1 MKNITYSLML
11 LLSLLFLSNTA
22 LATDSKHRL
31 YGSNEFDFSVSSS
44 CAPKESSSFDKFE
57 KIANKLEEKNPLII
71 NINGKSC
78 LVHDKN
84 KSSVSAIMQEM
95 SSFKNSPTDTKE
107 LKKAFPQDEVK
118 NFSDSK
124 NLSPCDLE
132 TESWVIASFAK
143 KSIQP
148 YEVAALGIPHL
159 SEIKLLIFGGGFVA
173 GMAGDHIGASC
184 MSVIGAGVS
193 YACDKGWL
201 YEK

>member
-1 MKNITYSLML
+1 MRNMTCSLMI
-11 LLSLLFLSNTA
+11 LLSLVFAINTS

-31 YGSNEFDFSVSSS
+31 YGISEFDFSISSS
-44 CAPKESSSFDKFE
+44 CAPKESSTFDKFE
-57 KIANKLEEKNPLII
+57 KIANKLEEKSPLII

-78 LVHDKN
+78 LVNDKN
-84 KSSVSAIMQEM
+84 KSSVAAIIQEM
-95 SSFKNSPTDTKE
+95 SSLKNSSTDTKV
-107 LKKAFPQDEVK
+107 LKKAFPQEEVK
-118 NFSDSK
+118 SYSDSK